1 MSPVQALF
9 ILVAITTVLGVTTYV
24 KGQPGVYE
32 PLRSS
37 PFDYGLTFIDS
48 DNQLLPT
55 EVPSSVGATLD
66 LGNDERQRILTNK
79 RGPPSLHIDI
89 QDGSDRYPL
98 RRHMTLVIAVPSVRP
113 DRRKA
118 IRETWSKWGDDRV
131 ILRFFTE
138 PPNKVA
144 GGKNAEKV
152 ADYWRK
158 S

>member
-55 EVPSSVGATLD
+55 EVPLD
-66 LGNDERQRILTNK
+66 PGNDEKQRILTNK

-98 RRHMTLVIAVPSVRP
+98 RCHITLVIAVPSVRP
-113 DRRKA
+113 DRRKD
-118 IRETWSKWGDDRV
+118 IRETWSKWADDRV